1 MSAVAG
7 LGLARRRLGATP
19 APPPPRP
26 LRPPP
31 ATPQSGYAAYAG
43 SSENAAANKA
53 FFEAV
58 MKSVAEKRAA
68 NPGVQAVTVIYN
80 TTNAPSF
87 RSQIASSTSIWNS
100 SVSNVKLQEGSNA
113 DFAYREGNDS
123 RGSYASTDGHGS
135 GYIFLD
141 YAQNQQYDSTRVTA
155 HETGHVLGL
164 PDHYT
169 GPCSELMSGGGPGTS
184 CTQRLPERHGAL
196 AGELPLAERSR
207 GLSPAPR
214 PDTGLHA
221 APVRGRSAG
230 AGRPPPAVGTAQA
243 SSSGKAPRWPVPAP
257 CAGRGSNSRQLHISW
272 TNPVRRSQRPA
283 TSSPPAASR

>member
-1 MSAVAG
+1 MRHLRTAVMSAVAG
-7 LGLARRRLGATP
+7 LGLAAALGTAPAVAAAPSPASTATVNT
-19 APPPPRP
+19 AQ
-26 LRPPP
+26 
-31 ATPQSGYAAYAG
+31 AGYAAYAG
-43 SSENAAANKA
+43 SGENAAANRA
-53 FFEAV
+53 FFDAV

-68 NPGVQAVTVIYN
+68 NPGAQAVTVVYS

-113 DFAYREGNDS
+113 DFDYYEGNDS

-184 CTQRLPERHGAL
+184 CTNARPDA
-196 AGELPLAERSR
+196 AERSQVNSLWQN
-207 GLSPAPR
+207 GL
-214 PDTGLHA
+214 A
-221 APVRGRSAG
+221 AA
-230 AGRPPPAVGTAQA
+230 
-243 SSSGKAPRWPVPAP
+243 
-257 CAGRGSNSRQLHISW
+257 L
-272 TNPVRRSQRPA
+272 A
-283 TSSPPAASR
+283 TS